1 MILPSLHKRFFYR
14 NFRSYFRSKER
25 WQRRFTRAGKFL
37 LIALMVAAIVG
48 VNTRQ
53 AVAYQ
58 ITGFLFALIGIALLS
73 ARRFKPALRVQRDLP
88 RYATVG
94 VPFSYR
100 LQLSLAASAPISS
113 GLAPAASP
121 GAKNGVDQPTASAI
135 PAAATGPVQG
145 IYLFEVPHD
154 PRPSFEQFCTVSEP
168 GAAQRNWFDRNVG
181 YYRWA
186 WLVRLNA
193 VARIDEIVVPPLPID
208 GTLHLT
214 HRCTP
219 HARGVLN
226 LQGIAI
232 ARRDVFG
239 LCRAYRIVPLPGSVL
254 VLPRT
259 YRLPRLDLP
268 GTLHAQPEHRVASN
282 HHGDG
287 EEIAGLREYRPGDAL
302 RDIHW
307 KSFARLGTP
316 VVKEYQAEYAERHAL
331 LLDTSGAPAG
341 EAFEDAVALAA
352 SLVGDIGHGEC
363 LLDLLF
369 VGNQTHCFT
378 MGPGELQ
385 AEALLRVLAGVYACP
400 GESLQPL
407 LANIGSRRA
416 ELSGCVCLLLA
427 WDEERSQMIAQ
438 LQKLGLPLLVWLVS
452 AQRPAGCPPWV
463 SHFQPGRIE
472 QGLAQL

>member
-1 MILPSLHKRFFYR
+1 MKSPSLHKRFFYR
-14 NFRSYFRSKER
+14 NFRSYYRSKER
-25 WQRRFTRAGKFL
+25 WQWRFTRAGKFL
-37 LIALMVAAIVG
+37 LIALMVSAIVG

-58 ITGFLFALIGIALLS
+58 ITGFLFALAGIALIS
-73 ARRFKPALRVQRDLP
+73 ARKFKPAVRIQRHLP

-94 VPFSYR
+94 VPFGYR
-100 LQLSLAASAPISS
+100 LTLSLDGTQA
-113 GLAPAASP
+113 
-121 GAKNGVDQPTASAI
+121 PTA
-135 PAAATGPVQG
+135 AAVQG
-145 IYLFEVPHD
+145 LYLFEVPHD
-154 PRPSFEQFCTVSEP
+154 PRPSFEQFCSVSEP

-186 WLVRLNA
+186 WLVRLNT
-193 VARIDEIVVPPLPID
+193 VARIGEIAVPPLPPQ
-208 GTLHLT
+208 GVLKLSHQ
-214 HRCTP
+214 CTP

-226 LQGIAI
+226 LQGIAL

-239 LCRAYRIVPLPGSVL
+239 LCRAWRVVPLPGSVL

-259 YRLPRLDLP
+259 YRLPPLDLP
-268 GTLHAQPEHRVASN
+268 GTRHNQPEHRAVSN
-282 HHGDG
+282 HNGDG
-287 EEIAGLREYRPGDAL
+287 EDISGLREYRAGDAL

-316 VVKEYQAEYAERHAL
+316 VVKEYLAEYAERHAL

-352 SLVGDIGHGEC
+352 SLVGDIAHGEC

-385 AEALLRVLAGVYACP
+385 AEALLRVLAGVVACP

-407 LANIGSRRA
+407 LANIASRRG

-427 WDEERSQMIAQ
+427 WDEERIQLIAQ
-438 LQKLGLPLLVWLVS
+438 LQKLGLPLLVWLV
-452 AQRPAGCPPWV
+452 AAERPAACPAWV
-463 SHFQPGRIE
+463 SHLQPGQIE
-472 QGLAQL
+472 QGLARL